1 MQANKGEWSE
11 LYVLLMIFA
20 NKSIAAAD
28 KELNP
33 TEDKYSFL
41 QVIREEEPHKKI
53 IYDLEQPEN
62 VVICEE
68 LGQAIKII
76 SIENLSEKAEKIF
89 EKIKFNTSGST
100 FQIPEANELMNE
112 YYIKKIKADSAHK
125 SDIVAIV
132 RDKIASRQELGFS
145 IKSQLGSPSTL
156 LNASSQTNFIFEIT
170 NFTGT
175 PDDINSISGVMNRIK
190 YLNEL
195 GAKITFVKVD
205 SQIFNKNL
213 RMIDTALPNIL
224 ADILLTYYSNTANS
238 VSRLCEIEGLNNNFE
253 LDCKGVSYKIKTF
266 LRAIALGM
274 VPSKEWDTYLSSYGG
289 YIVVKD
295 NGELVCYHL
304 YNDDEFKDYLFNN
317 TKLDTPSTSRHN
329 FGSIYQE
336 DGKLYIRLNIQ
347 IRFTK

>member
-28 KELNP
+28 KELNA

-41 QVIREEEPHKKI
+41 QIIREEKCRKT
-53 IYDLEQPEN
+53 IYDLERPGN
-62 VVICEE
+62 VIICEE
-68 LGQAIKII
+68 LGQAIKTI
-76 SIENLSEKAEKIF
+76 STKNLSEKAKKIF

-100 FQIPEANELMNE
+100 FQISEADELMNE
-112 YYIKKIKADSAHK
+112 YCIKKIKADSAHK
-125 SDIVAIV
+125 SDIIAIV

-156 LNASSQTNFIFEIT
+156 LNASSQTNFVFEVT
-170 NFTGT
+170 NFAGT
-175 PDDINSISGVMNRIK
+175 LDDVNSISGVMNRIK
-190 YLNEL
+190 YLNEI
-195 GAKITFVKVD
+195 GAKITFVRTD

-213 RMIDTALPNIL
+213 RMIDTVLPNIL
-224 ADILLTYYSNTANS
+224 ADILLTYYSSTANS
-238 VSRLCEIEGLNNNFE
+238 VFRLCEIEGQNNNFD
-253 LDCKGVSYKIKTF
+253 LDHKDVSYKIKNF

-289 YIVVKD
+289 YIIVKD

-336 DGKLYIRLNIQ
+336 GEKFYIKLNIQ

>member
-28 KELNP
+28 KELNA

-41 QVIREEEPHKKI
+41 QIIREEKSCRKT
-53 IYDLEQPEN
+53 IYDLERPGN
-62 VVICEE
+62 VIICEE
-68 LGQAIKII
+68 LGQAIKTI
-76 SIENLSEKAEKIF
+76 STKNLSEKAKKIF

-100 FQIPEANELMNE
+100 FQISEADELMNE
-112 YYIKKIKADSAHK
+112 YCIKKIKADSAHK
-125 SDIVAIV
+125 SDIIAIV

-156 LNASSQTNFIFEIT
+156 LNASSQTNFVFEVT
-170 NFTGT
+170 NFAGT
-175 PDDINSISGVMNRIK
+175 LDDVNSISGIMNRIK

-195 GAKITFVKVD
+195 GAKITFVRTD

-213 RMIDTALPNIL
+213 RMVDTALPNIL
-224 ADILLTYYSNTANS
+224 ADILLAYYSNMANS
-238 VSRLCEIEGLNNNFE
+238 VSRLCEIEGRNNNFD
-253 LDCKGVSYKIKTF
+253 LDCKGVSYKIKNF
-266 LRAIALGM
+266 LRAVALGM
-274 VPSKEWDTYLSSYGG
+274 VPSREWDTYLSSYGG

-336 DGKLYIRLNIQ
+336 GEKLYIRLNIQ